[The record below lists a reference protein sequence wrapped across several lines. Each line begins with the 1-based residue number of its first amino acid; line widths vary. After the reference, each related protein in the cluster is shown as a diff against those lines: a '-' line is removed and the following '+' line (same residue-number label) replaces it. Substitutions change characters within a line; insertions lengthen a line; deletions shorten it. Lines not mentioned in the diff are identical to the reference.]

1 MLEDL
6 KQLNSSGRKED
17 IIFFLLSII
26 GDRQLAE
33 KDIFNLCA
41 HAPSQYQLDVNFLLS
56 YSFMLNLIERKE
68 EIGLASDAAAYI
80 GDPDGLNAF
89 IVDRTVSRLFN
100 INVFNADMFVYN
112 ELNKRFIFRNEQL
125 SLSYA
130 AARNTL
136 ISQGFFDVERDDVKT
151 YLYIAQRYE
160 KTVASFNKQKR
171 RVFGIEQLKKQLEI
185 NGVAGEKAEQYV
197 LEFERK
203 RLETSLFVEKI
214 RIISDIDVCAGY
226 DIVSFNTTD
235 SEDYDR
241 FIEVKA
247 ISKSRTFYWSINELN
262 TARLK
267 GKQYFLYLVDL
278 QKVYDEG
285 YAPDIVIDP
294 ANTLFSSEEWLIES
308 QSFRISHI

>member
-6 KQLNSSGRKED
+6 KNLNNSGEKED
-17 IIFFLLSII
+17 IVFFLLSII
-26 GDRQLAE
+26 GNRQLAE
-33 KDIFNLCA
+33 EDIINLCS
-41 HAPSQYQLDVNFLLS
+41 HAPGQYQLDVKFLLA
-56 YSFMLNLIERKE
+56 YSTIFNLIERTEK
-68 EIGLASDAAAYI
+68 IALASDVSAFI
-80 GDPDGLNAF
+80 GNSDGLNTF
-89 IVDRTVSRLFN
+89 IVERTLSKLFDA
-100 INVFNADMFVYN
+100 NVFNADMFEYN
-112 ELNKRFIFRNEQL
+112 ELNKRFAFKKEHL
-125 SLSYA
+125 SLSYSA
-130 AARNTL
+130 IRNTL
-136 ISQGFFDVERDDVKT
+136 INQGFFDIERDDVKT
-151 YLYIAQRYE
+151 NLYISKRYE
-160 KTVASFNKQKR
+160 RIVASFNRDKR
-171 RVFGIEQLKKQLEI
+171 RIFGIEQLKKQLEM
-185 NGVAGEKAEQYV
+185 NSAAGEKAERFV
-197 LEFERK
+197 LEYERK

-247 ISKSRTFYWSINELN
+247 IAKSRTFYWSINELN

-294 ANTLFSSEEWLIES
+294 ANTLLSSEEWLIES